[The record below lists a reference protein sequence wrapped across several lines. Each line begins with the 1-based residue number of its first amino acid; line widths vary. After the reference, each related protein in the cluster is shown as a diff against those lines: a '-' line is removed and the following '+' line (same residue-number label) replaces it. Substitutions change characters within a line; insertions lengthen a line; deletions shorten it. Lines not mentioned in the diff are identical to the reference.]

1 MDCYI
6 FIDEAFQANYE
17 NLRQTKMIGPLF
29 WIKITWQAN
38 CPYIGLANDKSHL
51 RNLDK
56 HSPFWEFHK
65 HAGNIS
71 FILDLC
77 SWL

>member
-29 WIKITWQAN
+29 
-38 CPYIGLANDKSHL
+38 
-51 RNLDK
+51 LD
-56 HSPFWEFHK
+56 
-65 HAGNIS
+65 
-71 FILDLC
+71 
-77 SWL
+77 